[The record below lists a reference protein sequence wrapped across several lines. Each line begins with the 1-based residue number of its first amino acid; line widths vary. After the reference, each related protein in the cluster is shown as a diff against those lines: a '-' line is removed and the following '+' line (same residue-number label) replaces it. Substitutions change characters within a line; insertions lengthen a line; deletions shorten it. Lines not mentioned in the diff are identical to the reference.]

1 MTFAR
6 RPVWIVLTRRA
17 MNPPAHHI
25 SRPGPQQAAGAA
37 GLTRQPA
44 GDFRPW
50 AAFAGR
56 RVMELEKVVVMSWRG
71 AGSFDP
77 SLGKTSAWP
86 ADVVQGADPGDRGLA
101 RPVPDWP
108 ARFVTGG
115 GR

>member
-1 MTFAR
+1 
-6 RPVWIVLTRRA
+6 
-17 MNPPAHHI
+17 MNPPDPPDPHPAYHI
-25 SRPGPQQAAGAA
+25 PRPGPQQAAGTA

-77 SLGKTSAWP
+77 SLGKGQRMA
-86 ADVVQGADPGDRGLA
+86 G
-101 RPVPDWP
+101 
-108 ARFVTGG
+108 
-115 GR
+115 